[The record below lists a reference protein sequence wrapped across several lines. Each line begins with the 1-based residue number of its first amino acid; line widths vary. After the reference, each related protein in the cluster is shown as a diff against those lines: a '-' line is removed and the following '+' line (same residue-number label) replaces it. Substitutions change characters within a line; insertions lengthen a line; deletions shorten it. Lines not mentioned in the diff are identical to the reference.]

1 MVVPHKGDQVTE
13 KEVLQSAADESRK
26 AARAG
31 REFAGLL
38 DEYAKYLMQP
48 SWRQR
53 ADESYQLALN
63 KLNVINEGL
72 ATCHKLIEESAAAA
86 AGDSLDH
93 ASLSQT
99 ALQPPNETATDPEQT
114 TAEKAKP
121 RSIRI
126 AKKASGK

>member
-1 MVVPHKGDQVTE
+1 MTE

-86 AGDSLDH
+86 VGDPLNH
-93 ASLSQT
+93 ATLSP
-99 ALQPPNETATDPEQT
+99 ALQPPTESATNPEQP

>member
-1 MVVPHKGDQVTE
+1 LTE
-13 KEVLQSAADESRK
+13 KEVFQNAADQARK

-38 DEYAKYLMQP
+38 DDYAKYLTQP

-53 ADESYQLALN
+53 AQESYRSALN

-72 ATCHKLIEESAAAA
+72 TACNKLIEASAEAAAA
-86 AGDSLDH
+86 DSLKQEALKQPTLQAQTD
-93 ASLSQT
+93 SQG
-99 ALQPPNETATDPEQT
+99 AVEPEIVDKRQ
-114 TAEKAKP
+114 P

-126 AKKASGK
+126 AKKAVGK

>member
-1 MVVPHKGDQVTE
+1 MTE
-13 KEVLQSAADESRK
+13 KEILQNAADESRK

-38 DEYAKYLMQP
+38 DDCAKYLTQP

-53 ADESYQLALN
+53 ADESYRAALN

-72 ATCHKLIEESAAAA
+72 AACHKLMEESATAVVA
-86 AGDSLDH
+86 DSVKE
-93 ASLSQT
+93 SGISQT
-99 ALQPPNETATDPEQT
+99 TLQPHSESVTYAEPD
-114 TAEKAKP
+114 TAERPKQ

-126 AKKASGK
+126 EKKAVGK